1 MPLSYPS
8 QSPYEIAYAGY
19 ELFKMQYHWEKPIR
33 ALTIRGINPDSA
45 SAPIQL
51 DLFNDYVPRAKQKA
65 LDDAIDGIR
74 NRFGERAIFN
84 ACLMKDVGMAND
96 HCETVPMPSPMYQ

>member
-8 QSPYEIAYAGY
+8 QSPYEIACAGY
-19 ELFKMQYHWEKPIR
+19 ELFRMQYHWEKPIR

-51 DLFNDYVPRAKQKA
+51 DLFNDYAPRAKQKA
-65 LDDAIDGIR
+65 LADAVDGIR
-74 NRFGERAIFN
+74 SRFGERAIFN
-84 ACLMKDVGMAND
+84 ACLMKDIGMAND
-96 HCETVPMPSPMYQ
+96 RCETVPMPSPMYQ